1 MKQSLYYSLVC
12 LLFSVVMF
20 SQSFDY
26 PKQWKAIE
34 NNEKEGKFKT
44 NLSLI
49 ETIYKQAKKD
59 NRGDELI
66 KAILYKT
73 QIQQLTQENKLE
85 NDDIEQEISEIFQQE
100 IEKSKGITRALLQNY
115 YALHLYNY
123 YQNNQWNI
131 KERTDLQEI
140 PKNLKEW
147 TQKTFKT
154 EIQNLYEKS
163 ITENKEQ
170 VLQTEAKK
178 WKSLLIPDKTD
189 EINPSLY
196 HIFADNYIRFLS
208 ENYEFNFS
216 DEEKNRN
223 REKKYELYQTLKN
236 LYQKQQK
243 IDAFLY
249 TSEKEIS
256 QKLSDRTLNN
266 QQYINE
272 LESLIKQNTSDF
284 SSQLYYKLAFFLK
297 NNNQD
302 YETEDF
308 EENDENDEEN
318 ITNFA
323 KSHHI
328 CEKAIENFPK
338 SKWTINC
345 QNLIKQIEWKTAEIT
360 INSVNTE
367 SQIIPIGISH
377 RNISKLFV
385 RVYNISSSPEKEF
398 NGNESKA
405 EAKQYSL
412 QAPIVQ
418 EFSVNLK
425 EYKDYKSHKTIFKIN
440 ALSKGEY
447 RIVVSNNEN
456 FIKDKTQNFVK
467 SNDFLVTQFAI
478 IYKSERTDQSE
489 NINQISTQILNREN
503 GLAKSNITF
512 ELYKIAE
519 ETKIKNLE
527 KLQSYQTNANGESK
541 FPIFGNN
548 NYYFRKELYYLY
560 FPSEKEFLPLKYF
573 GNNYGYNYNSENDTI
588 WRNKATIFTDRA
600 IYRPSQT
607 LHFKSIL
614 YKKLKDKTQVLDK
627 QNVKVELHNV
637 NHEKIAELPLTSNDF
652 GSVFGEFMLP
662 NNGLT
667 GNFYLKIFLEDE
679 QIGYES
685 IRVEE
690 YKRPKF
696 EVTFEDLKGEYKL
709 NETIAMK
716 GFAKAFSGANI
727 TDAKVKYRVTREEIF
742 PFPFFDGFR
751 CYFPYRPYQKPEEIA
766 QGELITNDK
775 GEFSVAF
782 LTKIPENFKRDEKYN
797 TPKTYN
803 YIISADVTDLNGE
816 THSQNITLVAG
827 EVPRKLNVSVENKIS
842 LQDISSAKAS
852 ILATNLNNQKANAKG
867 KAKLYKLQAPK
878 RILTPNGFNFVSDYQ
893 LFTEQQLQEY
903 FPHISFNSNEK
914 DPTFWK
920 KEKLIIDTEFS
931 CDKDSIRCEFP
942 LSSIQAKG
950 NYVIEMYE
958 VFGKDTIR
966 SVAYFQVYEPKNFK
980 TEDNEFLSYHWEK
993 PIYKKGEIASLI
1005 FTSDVNNS
1013 VLYYFLDFDDKRTDL
1028 QSLTFHGTQA
1038 TLEIPVTEAM
1048 ENGAFVNFHF
1058 IKFADYVSQKIE
1070 IPIVKTIPTLEIT
1083 TNVIREKLEPGKP
1096 ETWQL
1101 TITGK
1106 DKDKVTA
1113 ELLATMY
1120 DASLDQFVSHN
1131 FDFNPKA
1138 YSYYSRFSN
1147 YNFNSFK
1154 NVITLYNKGL
1164 YNEYYYFSSLEPKTW
1179 SLNEFEYYE
1188 RQRMVKFALPKLVDK
1203 VEEIKASQISDENIE
1218 VRKVKA
1224 IAAATTISDKYEI
1237 ADQNFNY
1244 NNLSSNNL
1252 KLEFAE
1258 SAGQPGSLKIR
1269 GNESL
1274 DDVENPLYII
1284 DGVVSSEEVMKKLN
1298 PNDILSANVIRG
1310 TEATNLYGARAAN
1323 GVVIINTKKGN
1334 ATSFEDVKIRKN
1346 LQETAFFFPNLST
1359 DDKGNIILQFTSP
1372 EALTQWKVLLLAHT
1386 KDLTIG
1392 QKEFYVRTQKE
1403 LMVVPNPPRFL
1414 RENDEIS
1421 FASKI
1426 TNLSDNQVEG
1436 NAILQIFD
1444 AFSGKNIDNLFQNT
1458 LNTQHFNIEKGKST
1472 NVVWQLKIPEN
1483 IGAITYKVIAKT
1495 QNFSDGEENALPILT
1510 NRTLVT
1516 ETLPISVREGET
1528 KTYQFKKLSENQSN
1542 TLQNFN
1548 LAIEL
1553 NTNPLWLAIA
1563 ALPYLREYPYEC
1575 SEQLFSRLYA
1585 NMLSNYIL
1593 NASPK
1598 IKKVLEEW
1606 NNKGKLT
1613 SKLQQNEEL
1622 KNILLEETPWLRS
1635 AENET
1640 EQMKRL
1646 ALFFELNIMKNELK
1660 QTRDKLLARQ
1670 LSNGAFAWFEGGKE
1684 DIYITN
1690 HIIAGFGKLKKMT
1703 GNSYDELMQNEG
1715 KEMLKKAIQFADN
1728 EMLKRYKE
1736 DKKNKYFSAYS
1747 YVQFLYARSFWLKE
1761 FPLSSSFSAMKSE
1774 VLQELNSDKFSQE
1787 LQSKALSATVLYRY
1801 GKTKEAQQI
1810 ITNFKETSTE
1820 TEENGMFWKN
1830 NTQGWFWY
1838 NAPIETQS
1846 AIIEAFA
1853 EITPNDNNSI
1863 EAMKVWLIKNKKLNG
1878 WETTKAT
1885 TEAVYAMSFLG
1896 KSWIDA
1902 EQNVQIESA
1911 LLQKNPSDA
1920 TLQQSGLIKSSIKG
1934 SEITPEMSQVTISQ
1948 NGAGITLGGLYWQY
1962 FEQLDKISSVQ
1973 GGIIMNKEL
1982 FLQKNTENGEELQS
1996 ITENQPIKIGDLV
2009 VVRLVIKTDKDMEY
2023 IHLKDMRA
2031 AGFEPVNVLSSYKW
2045 QNGVGYY
2052 ESTRDAATNFFI
2064 SYLPKGTYVFEYKVR
2079 ANNAGNFSNGITTL
2093 QNMYAPEMS
2102 AHSEGTRVT
2111 IKE

>member
-1 MKQSLYYSLVC
+1 MKQSLYYSLMC
-12 LLFSVVMF
+12 LLFSLVMF

-26 PKQWKAIE
+26 TKQWKTIE

-49 ETIYKQAKKD
+49 ETIYKQAKKE

-85 NDDIEQEISEIFQQE
+85 DDDIEQEISEIFRKE
-100 IEKSKGITRALLQNY
+100 IEKSNGILRALLQNY
-115 YALHLYNY
+115 YALHLQNY
-123 YQNNQWNI
+123 HQNNDWRIRERTKLEQESNNI
-131 KERTDLQEI
+131 KE
-140 PKNLKEW
+140 W
-147 TQKTFKT
+147 TNDKFKT
-154 EIQNLYEKS
+154 EIQSLYGKS
-163 ITENKEQ
+163 VNENRELLLETASKQ
-170 VLQTEAKK
+170 
-178 WKSLLIPDKTD
+178 WKYLLIPDKTD
-189 EINPSLY
+189 EVNPSLY
-196 HIFADNYIRFLS
+196 HILADNYIRFLS
-208 ENYEFNFS
+208 NNYLFNFS
-216 DEEKNRN
+216 DEEKKRN
-223 REKKYELYQTLKN
+223 QEIVRALYQNLKN
-236 LYQKQQK
+236 QYQKEQK

-249 TSEKEIS
+249 TSEKQIS
-256 QKLSDRTLNN
+256 QQLSDNIIN
-266 QQYINE
+266 KQQYINE
-272 LESLIKQNTSDF
+272 LESLIKQNKSDYT
-284 SSQLYYKLAFFLK
+284 SQLYYKLAFFLK

-308 EENDENDEEN
+308 EEENGEEN

-323 KSHHI
+323 KSHTI

-345 QNLIKQIEWKTAEIT
+345 QNLIKQIEWKTADVT
-360 INSVNTE
+360 IKNVNTKNQ
-367 SQIIPIGISH
+367 SIAIGISH

-398 NGNESKA
+398 NINESKPD
-405 EAKQYSL
+405 AKQYTL

-418 EFSVNLK
+418 EFSINLK
-425 EYKDYKSHKTIFKIN
+425 EFNDYKSHKTIFKIN
-440 ALSKGEY
+440 ALPKGEY
-447 RIVVSNNEN
+447 KMVISNNEN

-467 SNDFLVTQFAI
+467 AKDFLVTDFAVLLQNEQM
-478 IYKSERTDQSE
+478 KNGE
-489 NINQISTQILNREN
+489 NYQIKTQILSRETGTAYKN
-503 GLAKSNITF
+503 TEFQLFKIIREKNKSPFFEKIQSAKTNTTG
-512 ELYKIAE
+512 
-519 ETKIKNLE
+519 ETQ
-527 KLQSYQTNANGESK
+527 LQIINTNYYWNAND
-541 FPIFGNN
+541 
-548 NYYFRKELYYLY
+548 YYLY
-560 FPSEKEFLPLKYF
+560 IPSEKEFLPLEYF
-573 GNNYGYNYNSENDTI
+573 GNNYGYNYNNEQDTI
-588 WRNKATIFTDRA
+588 WRNQATIFTDRA

-607 LHFKSIL
+607 VHFKSIL
-614 YKKLKDKTQVLDK
+614 YKKLKDKTQVIDK
-627 QNVKVELHNV
+627 QTVKVELQNV
-637 NHEKIAELPLTSNDF
+637 NQEKVAELELTTNDF
-652 GSVFGEFMLP
+652 GSIFGEFVLP
-662 NNGLT
+662 NSGLT
-667 GNFYLKIFLEDE
+667 GNFSIRITLEEDDN

-685 IRVEE
+685 FRVEE

-696 EVTFEDLKGEYKL
+696 EVTFEELKGEYKL
-709 NETIAMK
+709 NENIAVK

-742 PFPFFDGFR
+742 PFPYFDGFR

-766 QGELITNDK
+766 QGELTTNNE

-803 YIISADVTDLNGE
+803 YIITADVTDLNGE

-827 EVPRKLNVSVENKIS
+827 EVPRKLSVEVQDKIS
-842 LQDISSAKAS
+842 LQDISNAKAS

-878 RILTPNGFNFVSDYQ
+878 RILTPNGFNFNAEYQ
-893 LFTEQQLQEY
+893 LLSEQELQDN
-903 FPHISFNSNEK
+903 FPHTSFNPNEK
-914 DPTFWK
+914 DPIFWK

-931 CDKDSIRCEFP
+931 CDKDSINCKFP
-942 LSSIQAKG
+942 LSSITEKG
-950 NYVIEMYE
+950 NYAIEMYE
-958 VFGKDTIR
+958 VLGKDTIR
-966 SVAYFQVYEPKNFK
+966 SVKYFQVYEPKNFK

-993 PIYKKGEIASLI
+993 PTYKKGETASLI
-1005 FTSDVNNS
+1005 FTSDTENA

-1028 QSLTFHGTQA
+1028 QTLVFHGTQVA
-1038 TLEIPVTEAM
+1038 LEVPVTEAM

-1058 IKFADYVSQKIE
+1058 VKFADYVSQKIQ
-1070 IPIVKTIPTLEIT
+1070 IPVQKEIPTLEIT

-1101 TITGK
+1101 TISGK

-1120 DASLDQFVSHN
+1120 DASLDQFAAHN
-1131 FDFNPKA
+1131 FSFNPRI
-1138 YSYYSRFSN
+1138 YNYYSRFSN
-1147 YNFNSFK
+1147 YNFNSFI
-1154 NVITLYNKGL
+1154 NTQNLYSKGL
-1164 YNEYYYFSSLEPKTW
+1164 YNEYYYFSAKEPTIW
-1179 SLNEFEYYE
+1179 SLNEFGYYE
-1188 RQRMVKFALPKLVDK
+1188 RERMVKFATPKLMSK
-1203 VEEIKASQISDENIE
+1203 AEEIKYSSISDQEGIQDVVVTALNGNASGI
-1218 VRKVKA
+1218 
-1224 IAAATTISDKYEI
+1224 T
-1237 ADQNFNY
+1237 
-1244 NNLSSNNL
+1244 
-1252 KLEFAE
+1252 
-1258 SAGQPGSLKIR
+1258 IR
-1269 GNESL
+1269 GNESFGEG
-1274 DDVENPLYII
+1274 ENPLYII
-1284 DGVVSSEEVMKKLN
+1284 DGVVFTKEAMEKLD
-1298 PNDILSANVIRG
+1298 PKDVLSVNIIKG
-1310 TEATNLYGARAAN
+1310 EQATALYGARAAN
-1323 GVVIINTKKGN
+1323 GAVIITTKN
-1334 ATSFEDVKIRKN
+1334 AKSTAFDEVKIRKN
-1346 LQETAFFFPNLST
+1346 LQETAFFFPNLHT
-1359 DDKGNIILQFTSP
+1359 DDKGNIVLQFTSP

-1386 KDLTIG
+1386 KDLTVG

-1414 RENDEIS
+1414 RENDVIS

-1426 TNLSDNQVEG
+1426 TNLSENKVEG
-1436 NAILQIFD
+1436 NVVLQLFD
-1444 AFSGKNIDNLFQNT
+1444 AFSRKNIDNLFQNS

-1510 NRTLVT
+1510 NKTLVT

-1528 KTYQFKKLSENQSN
+1528 KTYEFKKLSENQSN

-1548 LAIEL
+1548 LALEL
-1553 NTNPLWLAIA
+1553 NTNPLWLAIS

-1575 SEQLFSRLYA
+1575 SEQLFGRLYG

-1593 NASPK
+1593 NTSPK
-1598 IKKVLEEW
+1598 IKKVLDEW
-1606 NNKGKLT
+1606 NNKGKLV
-1613 SKLQQNEEL
+1613 SKLEQNEEL
-1622 KNILLEETPWLRS
+1622 KNILLEETPWLRN

-1646 ALFFELNIMKNELK
+1646 ALFFELNTMRNELK
-1660 QTRDKLLARQ
+1660 QARDKLIARQ
-1670 LSNGAFAWFEGGKE
+1670 LTNGAFAWFEGGKE
-1684 DIYITN
+1684 DVYITN

-1703 GNSYDELMQNEG
+1703 GNNYEELMQNEG
-1715 KEMLKKAIQFADN
+1715 KEMLKKAIQFSDN

-1736 DKKNKYFSAYS
+1736 DKKSKYFSAYS

-1761 FPLSSSFSAMKSE
+1761 FPLASSFSAMKLE
-1774 VLQELNSDKFSQE
+1774 VLKELNSNKFTES
-1787 LQSKALSATVLYRY
+1787 LQSKALSAIVLYRY
-1801 GKTKEAQQI
+1801 GKAKEAQQI
-1810 ITNFKETSTE
+1810 ITNLKETSTE

-1830 NTQGWFWY
+1830 NMQGWFWY

-1846 AIIEAFA
+1846 AIIEAFS
-1853 EITPNDNNSI
+1853 EIIPEDSNSV
-1863 EAMKVWLIKNKKLNG
+1863 EAMKVWLIKNKKLNS

-1885 TEAVYAMSFLG
+1885 TEAVYAMTFLG
-1896 KSWIDA
+1896 KSWIDS

-1920 TLQQSGLIKSSIKG
+1920 TLQQSGLIKSSIQG
-1934 SEITPEMSQVTISQ
+1934 NEITPETSKVTISQ

-1962 FEQLDKISSVQ
+1962 FEQLDKITSAQ

-2064 SYLPKGTYVFEYKVR
+2064 SYLPKGTYIFEYKVR

-2102 AHSEGTRVT
+2102 AHTEGIRVT
-2111 IKE
+2111 IEK